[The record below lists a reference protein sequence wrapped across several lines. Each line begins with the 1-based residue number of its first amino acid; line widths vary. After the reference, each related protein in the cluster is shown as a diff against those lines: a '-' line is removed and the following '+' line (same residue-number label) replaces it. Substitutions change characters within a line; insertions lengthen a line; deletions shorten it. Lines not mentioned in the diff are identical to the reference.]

1 MRLITYITSLLFIL
15 TAPAVLAQSYAL
27 QFVEVANAKAVDGFY
42 DVKIQITAASSAFD
56 LGLANLTFT
65 YNTNGFYSQHSPDDG
80 TKAASLLT
88 AHNFNSGGYS
98 AMDLTEP
105 QRGVI
110 SVNVNYNFETSGN
123 GDNVALGTWTDVA
136 TVRFVIR
143 STSESTG
150 LTWQNDQALGGLN
163 PVVVYNDAAPATQIT
178 RSSISG
184 LNNPLPVELI
194 YFTSEKNDDKVL
206 LKWGTQVEINND
218 YFEIQRSTNNLDWYA
233 LGQVAG
239 FGTTIAEQHYSYTDY
254 ELPTD
259 ATNTSAYFYRL
270 KQVDFDG
277 SHSFS
282 DVETVYLDNIRDQ
295 KLSIYPNPASS
306 FTTVGNAV
314 SGTVSLYNH
323 MGRLVKTSQNNQVD
337 VSELAPGMYTVQLT
351 SHGQVQTSTLQV
363 K

>member
-1 MRLITYITSLLFIL
+1 MRRFTYIITLFFVL
-15 TAPAVLAQSYAL
+15 ATPAVFGQSYAL

-65 YNTNGFYSQHSPDDG
+65 YNTDGFYSQHSPDDG
-80 TKAASLLT
+80 SKAASLHT

-98 AMDLTEP
+98 SMDLTEP

-110 SVNVNYNFETSGN
+110 SVNVNYNFESAGN
-123 GDNVALGTWTDVA
+123 GDNVALGTWIDVA

-150 LTWQNDQALGGLN
+150 LTWQDDQALGGLN

-178 RSSISG
+178 RSSTSG

-194 YFTSEKNDDKVL
+194 YFTAEKLDNEVL
-206 LKWGTQVEINND
+206 LSWGTQVELNND

-233 LGQVAG
+233 ITQVSG

-259 ATNTSAYFYRL
+259 ATNTNAYFYRL

-277 SHSFS
+277 AHSFS
-282 DVETVYLDNIRDQ
+282 DIETIYLNNNSNQ
-295 KLSIYPNPASS
+295 KLSIYPNPATS
-306 FTTVGNAV
+306 FTTVGTNAA
-314 SGTVSLYNH
+314 GTVNLYNN
-323 MGRLVKTSQNNQVD
+323 MGIMVKTSQDSRID
-337 VSELAPGMYTVQLT
+337 VSELTPGVYTVQLT
-351 SHGQVQTSTLQV
+351 ALGQVQTSTLLV